1 MNQRQHIFYKCLGFQ
16 TNIKFKKPLF
26 FYHVPKCAGT
36 TFTVLISHLISK
48 NYRINGT
55 LFKNND
61 KGGTTAYE
69 NFNQKEDL
77 IKSSSLD
84 FLYGHVPF
92 EIHNKVKD
100 KFKFI
105 TILRE
110 PIQRC
115 ISHYTWA
122 LNRGYFSDNDKI
134 DDLFNKKRLPK
145 NVITNQFS
153 GIGISTPDTDN
164 AVELS
169 YSNLINNIDFII
181 DIEDTYNLLN
191 KIISSYDFPNL
202 FFQNQQVTNKRT
214 NLSDE
219 EINTIKNNN
228 KKDIELYSKLVK
240 NKIIKNNIF
249 EKKLSRKKNVY
260 LYSSPDLHLDGE
272 KTKLLNEKKIIEIE
286 KKLSEAKYE
295 VKLVK

>member
-1 MNQRQHIFYKCLGFQ
+1 MNQNKIMFYKCLGFQ

-36 TFTVLISHLISK
+36 TFTVLISHLIRK

-55 LFKNND
+55 LFNNND
-61 KGGTTAYE
+61 KRGMTAYE

-77 IKSSSLD
+77 IKLSNLD

-92 EIHNKVKD
+92 EIHNKVKE

-105 TILRE
+105 TILRD
-110 PIQRC
+110 PVQRC

-122 LNRGYFSDNDKI
+122 LNRGYFSPEDKI
-134 DDLFNKKRLPK
+134 DDLFKKNRLPK

-153 GIGISTPDTDN
+153 GIGLSHPDADN
-164 AVELS
+164 SVDLS
-169 YSNLINNIDFII
+169 YNNLINNIDFIV
-181 DIEDTYNLLN
+181 DIGDTYNLLN
-191 KIISSYDFPNL
+191 TIISSYDFPNL
-202 FFQNQQVTNKRT
+202 FFQNQQVTIKKI

-219 EINTIKNNN
+219 EINLITNNN

-249 EKKLSRKKNVY
+249 EKKISRKNNNY
-260 LYSSPDLHLDGE
+260 LFSSPDLQIEGK
-272 KTKLLNEKKIIEIE
+272 KTILLNEKKINEIE
-286 KKLSEAKYE
+286 KKLSEANYE
-295 VKLVK
+295 IKIVK